1 MPHAVLIEDDETTR
15 SALSQI
21 VAHHGFTVASA
32 GSLAEGRKLLQ
43 DHPPGVIITDLHLPD
58 GDGAELLREVEE
70 SSSTEVVLITGF
82 ATVNSAID
90 ALRLGAFDYILKPVD
105 VPHLKRV
112 LGNLHRIVSMR
123 EEIGAL
129 RNELRSLGRFGRLVG
144 ASPAMQKIYDLIAR
158 IAPTEAPVLL
168 AGRSGTGKELAA
180 LTLHDLSR
188 RRANPF
194 LAVNCGA
201 IAPNMI
207 ESELFGHERGSFTGA
222 SQKHSG
228 YFERANGGTL
238 FLDEITEMPL
248 DVQVKLLRVL
258 ESRTVTRVGGEK
270 EIPVDVRIVAA
281 TNQLP
286 EIAMANKALREDL
299 YYRLKVFQVTMPPLH
314 ERGEDVTLLAQ
325 HFLQKLNQN
334 AGTEKALTVA
344 ALAELR
350 SYSWPG
356 NVRELKNVIDAGFI
370 LADVNIGPLALGP
383 SLDTRAESAAKD
395 RLKRMTSDESMPV
408 VALTPSLDANAAATV
423 SPGLFLA
430 IGTTAAEAE
439 RQLLLATLEQCGGH
453 KEKTASML
461 GLSLKTVYNRLKEY
475 SSESSSS
482 EHTEL
487 NESTPIR

>member
-1 MPHAVLIEDDETTR
+1 
-15 SALSQI
+15 
-21 VAHHGFTVASA
+21 
-32 GSLAEGRKLLQ
+32 
-43 DHPPGVIITDLHLPD
+43 
-58 GDGAELLREVEE
+58 
-70 SSSTEVVLITGF
+70 
-82 ATVNSAID
+82 
-90 ALRLGAFDYILKPVD
+90 
-105 VPHLKRV
+105 V

-188 RRANPF
+188 RRSKPF

-258 ESRTVTRVGGEK
+258 ESHTVTRVGGEK

-314 ERGEDVTLLAQ
+314 ERGEDVALLAQ

-344 ALAELR
+344 ASAELK
-350 SYSWPG
+350 SYPWPG

-370 LADVNIGPLALGP
+370 LADVNIGPFALG
-383 SLDTRAESAAKD
+383 LSADRNIEVAKAD
-395 RLKRMTSDESMPV
+395 NGKRSAPDESRPAV
-408 VALTPSLDANAAATV
+408 ITDR
-423 SPGLFLA
+423 GLYLP

-439 RQLLLATLEQCGGH
+439 RRLILATLDHCQGH
-453 KEKTASML
+453 KDKTAAML
-461 GLSLKTVYNRLKEY
+461 DLSPKTVYNRLKHHNEQ
-475 SSESSSS
+475 SLGSKDS
-482 EHTEL
+482 EL
-487 NESTPIR
+487 NGIMPIR